1 VAAKQRAQAAAANAP
16 AENLYTMSQAAQL
29 KGVSYH
35 TVSRAIRRGAL
46 PAERIG
52 KMAFISRGDLQAWH
66 PKYDRAPMQYRHR
79 TPTADV
85 QHVMIDL
92 AATERVQLATQLS
105 ALIELAESSVREAEI
120 ERTLRIVCERLAS
133 VLNLSRVQLWRIDR
147 GQTGAALLAS
157 NSALPETGSIA
168 LDEHARF
175 ATLVG
180 QCRGGAVVDAE
191 GMPVLAGAAKA
202 LIVPLALGDRLLG
215 FVAADRDDDALD
227 LGSSEFQFAT
237 AAVNHACLALALQ
250 EARLSALS
258 NVQPKKTPLRSAV
271 SA

>member
-1 VAAKQRAQAAAANAP
+1 VAAKQRAQAAADAP

-79 TPTADV
+79 TPAADV
-85 QHVMIDL
+85 QHLMIDL

-105 ALIELAESSVREAEI
+105 TLIELAESSVREAEI
-120 ERTLRIVCERLAS
+120 ERTLRLVCERLAS
-133 VLNLSRVQLWRIDR
+133 VLGLSRVQLWRIDR
-147 GQTGAALLAS
+147 GQTVATLLAS
-157 NSALPETGSIA
+157 NGAANEAGSID
-168 LDEHARF
+168 LNEHEPF
-175 ATLVG
+175 VTLVG
-180 QCRGGAVVDAE
+180 QCRGGAVIDAE
-191 GMPVLAGAAKA
+191 GMPVLAGAAGI
-202 LIVPLALGDRLLG
+202 LVLPLALSDRLLG
-215 FVAADRDDDALD
+215 FVAAEREGDALD
-227 LGSSEFQFAT
+227 LSAGELQFAT

-250 EARLSALS
+250 EARLAALS
-258 NVQPKKTPLRSAV
+258 TVQPKNAPLRRAV